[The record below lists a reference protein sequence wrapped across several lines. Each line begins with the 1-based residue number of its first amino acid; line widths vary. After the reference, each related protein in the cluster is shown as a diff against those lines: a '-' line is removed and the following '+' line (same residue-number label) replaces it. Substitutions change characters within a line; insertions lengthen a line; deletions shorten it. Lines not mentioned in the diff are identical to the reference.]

1 MKVRLTIMT
10 ENNKPRP
17 EELTEDKVKAVWQAV
32 LNVMCLMSD
41 SDDSI
46 TIESAEFV
54 EDGGQ
59 GE

>member
-10 ENNKPRP
+10 ENDKPRP